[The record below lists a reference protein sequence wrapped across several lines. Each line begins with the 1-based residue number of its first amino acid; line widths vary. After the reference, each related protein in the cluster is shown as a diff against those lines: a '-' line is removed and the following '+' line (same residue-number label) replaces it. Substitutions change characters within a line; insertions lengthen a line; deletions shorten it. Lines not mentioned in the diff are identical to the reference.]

1 MSSELVCPV
10 IHKVSENGT
19 EAEKCPVPHN
29 QQQQKPQQQST
40 GTSSHE
46 DINEGIVGRG
56 KIILT
61 NNQLIKLNNWL
72 NKSFFSIFFFFIF
85 IFGYIDLF

>member
-1 MSSELVCPV
+1 MSDLVCPV

-19 EAEKCPVPHN
+19 ESAEKCPVPHN
-29 QQQQKPQQQST
+29 QQKPQQPST

-56 KIILT
+56 IFT
-61 NNQLIKLNNWL
+61 FLNHFVFVL
-72 NKSFFSIFFFFIF
+72 FISSFV
-85 IFGYIDLF
+85 D